1 MVVQFDDVIVVQT
14 IHNLDLVDD
23 LFTHVIGFQLAF
35 VHLLYRIEQ
44 FALFVENLVDF
55 SKGT

>member
-1 MVVQFDDVIVVQT
+1 MVVQFDDVIVIQT

-23 LFTHVIGFQLAF
+23 LFTHVVGFQCVF

-44 FALFVENLVDF
+44 FAFFVENLVDF
-55 SKGT
+55 SKST